1 MEGKKFMD
9 VEQDGFRR
17 YHCTTYAILKSLQ
30 AIREGFNSKERTA
43 AYFIDLGKAYD
54 SVWREGLMVKLAN
67 LGIRGRML
75 GWIYAFLTDRQ
86 VTCCIGTS
94 QGTTAISRT
103 GLPQGSVIS
112 PLLFNIFIR
121 DMFQDV
127 AGSCCK
133 FADDGTLWHSGANLN
148 CLVGKV
154 GTDVLKTQAWCQ
166 RWRMELS
173 LNKIEVTVFQCYT
186 VENTVHDMFK
196 IGTQI

>member
-1 MEGKKFMD
+1 
-9 VEQDGFRR
+9 
-17 YHCTTYAILKSLQ
+17 
-30 AIREGFNSKERTA
+30 
-43 AYFIDLGKAYD
+43 
-54 SVWREGLMVKLAN
+54 MVKLAN
-67 LGIRGRML
+67 IGIRGRML
-75 GWIYAFLTDRQ
+75 GWIYVFLTDRQ

-103 GLPQGSVIS
+103 GQPQGSVIS

-133 FADDGTLWHSGANLN
+133 FADDGTLWHSGADLN

-154 GTDVLKTQAWCQ
+154 GTDVLKIQAWCQ
-166 RWRMELS
+166 RWRMKLS

-196 IGTQI
+196 IGDTNIKYNPTPKILGITLDEQLKLTVNKVTYDILDFGTPL